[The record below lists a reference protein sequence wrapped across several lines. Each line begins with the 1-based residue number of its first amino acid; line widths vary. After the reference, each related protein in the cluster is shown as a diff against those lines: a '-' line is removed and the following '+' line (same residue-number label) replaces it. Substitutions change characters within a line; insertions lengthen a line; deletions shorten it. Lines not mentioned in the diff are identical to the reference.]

1 MNDLNLNRLGFEIP
15 SKELNINEIFFK
27 DKYNIIHGRVNNDE
41 IIRWLSSGV
50 CCTHPDKYNLV
61 KIHKQTIYVKDNS
74 EGFYPKRKL
83 KVSWTKDMNNHLE
96 ETGWKKVSKEELLN
110 LIDNDV

>member
-1 MNDLNLNRLGFEIP
+1 MNDLNFDSFGFHEP
-15 SKELNINEIFFK
+15 HFKGVELFFK
-27 DKYNIIHGRVNNDE
+27 DKHDILHGKYDNE
-41 IIRWLSSGV
+41 AIRWDKDGICS
-50 CCTHPDKYNLV
+50 THIDLYRIYPINN
-61 KIHKQTIYVKDNS
+61 KQTIYVKDNS

-110 LIDNDV
+110 LIDIED